1 MISIDKPTLLL
12 NKEQCMNN
20 INGILEKAKSSNTHF
35 RPHFKTH
42 NSAYVGNW
50 FRRLGVH
57 SITVSSVSMARYFA
71 SFGWRDITIAFPVN
85 VLELSLISELANEL
99 ALNIQGDSSSILQS
113 IETALLYPVGFY
125 IEIDTGHHRSGIAW
139 KDLDEI
145 DRMLDF
151 LSRSNRLKF
160 KGFLTHSGHT
170 YTADSKEEILDIYKD
185 TVQKMNY
192 LKDQYKEAWPEL
204 TISIGDTPSCSLV
217 EDFSGVDEVR
227 PGNFVFYDLMQYSL
241 GTCSLEQI
249 ALALACPVVGISPQ
263 RNEILIYGGAIHF
276 SKELLYKN
284 SGEPIYGYIVRV
296 SDKEWSMPVEGAYLA
311 SLSQE
316 HGIIRAPKELIE
328 EIKIGDILGVLPVH
342 SCLTANL
349 MKGYLTLD
357 GEVISY

>member
-1 MISIDKPTLLL
+1 MINIDKPTLLL
-12 NKEQCMNN
+12 NKEQCLNN
-20 INGILEKAKSSNTHF
+20 ITGILEKAKNSNTHF

-57 SITVSSVSMARYFA
+57 SITVSSVSMAKYFA

-99 ALNIQGDSSSILQS
+99 TLNIQGDSSKILQS

-125 IEIDTGHHRSGIAW
+125 IEIDTGHHRSGVAW
-139 KDLDEI
+139 DDLDEI

-170 YTADSKEEILDIYKD
+170 YSADSKEEILDIFKD
-185 TVQKMNY
+185 TVQKMND

-204 TISIGDTPSCSLV
+204 TISVGDTPSCSLAD
-217 EDFSGVDEVR
+217 DFSAVDEIR

-241 GTCSLEQI
+241 GICSLDQI
-249 ALALACPVVGISPQ
+249 AVALACPVVSLNVH
-263 RNEILIYGGAIHF
+263 RREIVIYGGAIHF
-276 SKELLYKN
+276 SKELLYK
-284 SGEPIYGYIVRV
+284 SDGERIYGYIVRV
-296 SDKEWSMPVEGAYLA
+296 TDKEWSKPVAGAYLA

-316 HGIIRAPKELIE
+316 HGIIRAPKEFVE

-349 MKGYLTLD
+349 MKGYVTLE